1 MTKDPFAVPDDEPNP
16 FAIQRPVAADAALNP
31 YAPTSHVSETEGLGG
46 SEVEAFRRKYLSHEA
61 SIKSIG
67 LLYIIPGVLMLLFFV
82 VMAGVA
88 AVSLLVDGNG
98 MQGMGLVEAALVVG
112 LYGGLGS
119 VQIYTGLGLR
129 RFKIA
134 ARRLATVFSVI
145 GLLIFPFGTLI
156 NGYILY
162 LLQSQKGKVV
172 FSEAY
177 QDAIRRTSHIKY
189 QTSLIVKV
197 LLVILIAVISLG
209 VVALVLGG

>member
-1 MTKDPFAVPDDEPNP
+1 MTKDPFAVPDDEANP

-31 YAPTSHVSETEGLGG
+31 YAPTSHVSETEGLE
-46 SEVEAFRRKYLSHEA
+46 SDVESYRRRYLNHEA
-61 SIKSIG
+61 SIKSVGI
-67 LLYIIPGVLMLLFFV
+67 LYLIPGVLLLVFFV
-82 VMAGVA
+82 AMAGMA

-112 LYGGLGS
+112 LYGGLGA

-134 ARRLATVFSVI
+134 ARRLATVFSTI
-145 GLLIFPFGTLI
+145 GLLMFPIGTLI

-172 FSEAY
+172 FSESY
-177 QDAIRRTSHIKY
+177 QDAIRRTPHIKY

-197 LLVILIAVISLG
+197 LVVILIAVMTLG
-209 VVALVLGG
+209 IVAMFLGT

>member
-1 MTKDPFAVPDDEPNP
+1 MTKDPFAVPDDEANP

-31 YAPTSHVSETEGLGG
+31 YAPTSNVSEIEGLGE
-46 SEVEAFRRKYLSHEA
+46 SDVESYRRRYLSHEA

-67 LLYIIPGVLMLLFFV
+67 FLYLIPGVLLLVFFV
-82 VMAGVA
+82 GMLGVA

-98 MQGMGLVEAALVVG
+98 LQGMGLVEAALVVG
-112 LYGGLGS
+112 IYGGLGS

-134 ARRLATVFSVI
+134 ARRLATVFSVF

-172 FSEAY
+172 FSESY
-177 QDAIRRTSHIKY
+177 QDAIRRTPHIKY
-189 QTSLIVKV
+189 RTSLIVKV
-197 LLVILIAVISLG
+197 LVVILIAVMSLG
-209 VVALVLGG
+209 IAAMFFGA

>member
-16 FAIQRPVAADAALNP
+16 FAIQRPAAADAALNP
-31 YAPTSHVSETEGLGG
+31 YAPTSHVSETEGFE
-46 SEVEAFRRKYLSHEA
+46 SDVESFRRRYLSHEA

-67 LLYIIPGVLMLLFFV
+67 FLYLIPGVLLLVFFV
-82 VMAGVA
+82 AMLGVA

-112 LYGGLGS
+112 IYGGLGS

-145 GLLIFPFGTLI
+145 GLLMFPFGTLI

-172 FSEAY
+172 FSESY
-177 QDAIRRTSHIKY
+177 QDAIRRTPHIKY

-197 LLVILIAVISLG
+197 LVVILFAVIGLG
-209 VVALVLGG
+209 ITAMFFGT

>member
-1 MTKDPFAVPDDEPNP
+1 MTKDPFAVPDDEANP

-31 YAPTSHVSETEGLGG
+31 YAPTSHVSETEGFE
-46 SEVEAFRRKYLSHEA
+46 SDVESYRRRYLSHEA
-61 SIKSIG
+61 SIKSVGI
-67 LLYIIPGVLMLLFFV
+67 LYLIPGVLMLLFFV
-82 VMAGVA
+82 GMVGVA

-112 LYGGLGS
+112 LYGGLGA

-134 ARRLATVFSVI
+134 ARRLATVFSTI
-145 GLLIFPFGTLI
+145 GLLMFPIGTLI

-172 FSEAY
+172 FSESY
-177 QDAIRRTSHIKY
+177 QDAIRRTPHIKY

-197 LLVILIAVISLG
+197 LVVILIAVITLVIVAMFLG
-209 VVALVLGG
+209 T

>member
-1 MTKDPFAVPDDEPNP
+1 MSKDPFAVPDDEPNP

-31 YAPTSHVSETEGLGG
+31 YAPTSHVSETEGFE
-46 SEVEAFRRKYLSHEA
+46 SDVESFRRRYLSHEA

-67 LLYIIPGVLMLLFFV
+67 VLYLIPGVLMLVFFV
-82 VMAGVA
+82 GMAGVA

-112 LYGGLGS
+112 LYGGLGA

-134 ARRLATVFSVI
+134 ARRLATVFSTI
-145 GLLIFPFGTLI
+145 GLLMFPIGTLI

-172 FSEAY
+172 FSESY
-177 QDAIRRTSHIKY
+177 QDAIRRTPHIKY

-197 LLVILIAVISLG
+197 LVVILIAVMSLG
-209 VVALVLGG
+209 IVAMFLGT